1 MMMYYT
7 HELSRL
13 ALKPARLLAS
23 GQSQLLRHP
32 LNPCSRIPGTR
43 SIASALNVFEDLTRR
58 YPKPAFNLETTV
70 CDGETVLVRETIVKR
85 KPFCQLKHFQR
96 NIDRSDD
103 PKLLIVAPL
112 SGHFASLLRGTVE
125 AMLPGHD
132 VYITD
137 WRDAS
142 RVPISEGN
150 FGLDDYIDYV
160 IDFINHIGPDT
171 HVLAVCQPVVPVLAA
186 TALMAQDDHP
196 SAPRSLAL
204 MSGPV
209 DGRVDPT
216 EPCELASKHKL
227 SWFRRNLIHIVPAP
241 YPGTMRKV
249 YPGFLQLTGF
259 INMNFD
265 RHLGAYRGLFRSIRD
280 DDAQEVARHREF
292 YDEYLA
298 VMDLPDAYYLDT
310 IERVFQEFH
319 LARGCFR
326 HRGRLVDP
334 GAIRKTALMTIEGEK
349 DDISS
354 PGQTRAAH
362 TLCTNI
368 PDNRRVHH
376 LQPGVGHYGTFNGR
390 RWREE
395 IAPRLQEFIRKA

>member
-1 MMMYYT
+1 MMYYT

-13 ALKPARLLAS
+13 SLTPARLLA
-23 GQSQLLRHP
+23 GAQSRWLRHR
-32 LNPCSRIPGTR
+32 LNPLSLMPGTR
-43 SIASALNVFEDLTRR
+43 SIASALNVFEDLTKR
-58 YPKPAFNLETTV
+58 YPKPAFNLDSTE
-70 CDGETVLVRETIVKR
+70 CDGNTVLVNETIVKR

-96 NIDRSDD
+96 EVERPND

-112 SGHFASLLRGTVE
+112 SGHFATLLKGTVE
-125 AMLPGHD
+125 TLIPSHD

-137 WRDAS
+137 WRDACN
-142 RVPISEGN
+142 VPTSEGN

-160 IDFINHIGPDT
+160 IDFIAHLGPDT

-186 TALMAQDDHP
+186 TALMAQDDHT
-196 SAPRSLAL
+196 ATPRSLTL

-216 EPCELASKHKL
+216 EPCELATKHNL
-227 SWFRRNLIHIVPAP
+227 SWFSRNLIHTVPVP
-241 YPGTMRKV
+241 YAGAGRKV

-265 RHLGAYRGLFRSIRD
+265 RHVDAYRGLFRSLRD
-280 DDAQEVARHREF
+280 EDEDEVSRHREF

-310 IERVFQEFH
+310 IQRVFQEFH

-334 GAIRKTALMTIEGEK
+334 AAIHKTALMTIEGEK

-362 TLCTNI
+362 DLCKNV
-368 PDNRRVHH
+368 PDSRREHH

-395 IAPRLQEFIRKA
+395 IAPRLQKFIRSA

>member
-1 MMMYYT
+1 MMYFT

-13 ALKPARLLAS
+13 ALAPARLLAS
-23 GQSQLLRHP
+23 SQSQWLRHP
-32 LNPCSRIPGTR
+32 LSPWSMIPGTR
-43 SIASALNVFEDLTRR
+43 SVASALDVFDDLTKR
-58 YPKPAFNLETTV
+58 YQKPAFNLPTTV
-70 CDGETVLVRETIVKR
+70 CDGETVLVNETIVKR
-85 KPFCQLKHFQR
+85 NPFCQLKHFQR
-96 NIDRSDD
+96 NVDRPDD

-112 SGHFASLLRGTVE
+112 SGHFASLLKGTVE
-125 AMLPGHD
+125 TMLPDHD

-142 RVPISEGN
+142 MVPISKGN

-160 IDFINHIGPDT
+160 IEFIDHLGPDT

-186 TALMAQDDHP
+186 TALMAQDEHP
-196 SAPRSLAL
+196 SAPRSLTL

-216 EPCELASKHKL
+216 EPCELAKKHKL
-227 SWFRRNLIHIVPAP
+227 SWFRQNLIHTVPVP
-241 YPGTMRKV
+241 YPGAMRKV

-265 RHLGAYRGLFRSIRD
+265 RHMDAYKGLFRAIRD
-280 DDAQEVARHREF
+280 DETHDVVRHREF

-310 IERVFQEFH
+310 IKKVFQEFH
-319 LARGCFR
+319 LAKGCFE

-334 GAIRKTALMTIEGEK
+334 SAIRQTALMTIEGEK

-362 TLCTNI
+362 DLCTNI

-395 IAPRLQEFIRKA
+395 ISPELKKFIRQA

>member
-1 MMMYYT
+1 MMYFA
-7 HELSRL
+7 HEMSRAALMPMRMMSATQSTLLQHRLSPFSRL
-13 ALKPARLLAS
+13 PGARS
-23 GQSQLLRHP
+23 V
-32 LNPCSRIPGTR
+32 
-43 SIASALNVFEDLTRR
+43 ASAYEVFNDLTRR
-58 YPKPAFNLETTV
+58 YPKPAFDLPSTI
-70 CDGETVLVRETIVKR
+70 CDGQLVEVSEAIVKR
-85 KPFCQLKHFQR
+85 KSFAQLKHFKR
-96 NIDRSDD
+96 NVERPDD

-125 AMLPGHD
+125 AMLPDHD

-137 WRDAS
+137 WRDACK
-142 RVPISEGN
+142 VPLSAGD

-160 IDFINHIGPDT
+160 IDFIDHLGPDT

-186 TALMAQDDHP
+186 TAIMAEDNHP

-204 MSGPV
+204 MSGPI

-216 EPCELASKHKL
+216 APCKLATEHNL
-227 SWFRRNLIHIVPAP
+227 AWFKRNLVHPVPAP
-241 YPGTMRKV
+241 YPGVMRQV

-259 INMNFD
+259 VNMNFD
-265 RHLGAYRGLFRSIRD
+265 RHVDAYRGLYRSIRD
-280 DDAQEVARHREF
+280 DESEKVDRHREF

-298 VMDLPDAYYLDT
+298 VMDLPATYYLDT

-319 LARGCFR
+319 LARGCFK
-326 HRGRLVDP
+326 HRGRLVNP
-334 GAIRKTALMTIEGEK
+334 AAIRATALMTIEGEK

-362 TLCTNI
+362 DLCVNV
-368 PDNRRVHH
+368 PDSRRVHH
-376 LQPGVGHYGTFNGR
+376 LQQGAGHYGVFNGS

-395 IAPRLQEFIRKA
+395 IAPKLKGFIRSA

>member
-1 MMMYYT
+1 MLYYT
-7 HELSRL
+7 HEMSRL
-13 ALKPARLLAS
+13 ALTPARLAANAKS
-23 GQSQLLRHP
+23 RILRHR
-32 LNPCSRIPGTR
+32 LNPLSSFPGTR
-43 SIASALNVFEDLTRR
+43 SIASGLSVFNDLTRR
-58 YPKPAFNLETTV
+58 YPKPAFKLDTTV
-70 CDGETVLVRETIVKR
+70 CGGATVEVNEEIVRR
-85 KPFCQLKHFQR
+85 KSFCQLKHFKRSTEQ
-96 NIDRSDD
+96 SDD
-103 PKLLIVAPL
+103 PKLLIVSPL

-125 AMLPGHD
+125 AMLPDHD

-137 WRDAS
+137 WRDAGM
-142 RVPISEGN
+142 VPITEGN

-160 IDFINHIGPDT
+160 IDFIDHIGADT

-196 SAPRSLAL
+196 STPRSVAL

-209 DGRVDPT
+209 DGRIDPT
-216 EPCELASKHKL
+216 EPCELASKHPL
-227 SWFRRNLIHIVPAP
+227 SWFRRNLIYSVPLP
-241 YPGTMRKV
+241 YPGTMRRV

-265 RHLGAYRGLFRSIRD
+265 RHKDAYRGLFRAIRD
-280 DDAQEVARHREF
+280 NKTDEIDRHREF

-326 HRGRLVDP
+326 HRGRLVNP
-334 GAIRKTALMTIEGEK
+334 GAIRKTALMTIEGEN

-362 TLCTNI
+362 DLCTGI
-368 PDNRRVHH
+368 PDSRRVHH

-395 IAPRLQEFIRKA
+395 TAPRLKQFIRSA